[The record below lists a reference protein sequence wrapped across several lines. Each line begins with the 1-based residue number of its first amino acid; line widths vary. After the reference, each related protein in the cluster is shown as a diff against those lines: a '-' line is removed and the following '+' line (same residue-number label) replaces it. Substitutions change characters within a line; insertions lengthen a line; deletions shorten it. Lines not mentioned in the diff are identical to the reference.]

1 MRQPRKASP
10 EYESYPAEISPESGL
25 PPGLWQELNA
35 LPAVDLACLPV
46 PVTLWLR
53 VEGAPAT
60 VQITTAPSPAPAGTA
75 ADAGARMQTPQPATS
90 LSDLIVFDRDELRAL
105 AIAAEADRFWRKQ
118 LLAVCFDKWRR
129 PDHRLTVDDA
139 LAGANPDP
147 RGWPLARV
155 LARLG
160 AVVERVE
167 LAGLRGAH
175 GAHGGEDGELGVAAW
190 PAAA

>member
-1 MRQPRKASP
+1 MRQPRKVP
-10 EYESYPAEISPESGL
+10 PKYEQYQAEISPESGL
-25 PPGLWQELNA
+25 PPALWHELNA
-35 LPAVDLACLPV
+35 LPALELASLPV

-53 VEGAPAT
+53 IEGAPAT
-60 VQITTAPSPAPAGTA
+60 VQITTGVHPDTAGTTGTAGTA
-75 ADAGARMQTPQPATS
+75 GTKLQPPEPTKS
-90 LSDLIVFDRDELRAL
+90 LSELIVFERDELRAL
-105 AIAAEADRFWRKQ
+105 TIAAEADRFWRKQ

-147 RGWPLARV
+147 QGWPLARV

-167 LAGLRGAH
+167 LAGLRA
-175 GAHGGEDGELGVAAW
+175 GEGPGELAAAAW
-190 PAAA
+190 PTAA

>member
-1 MRQPRKASP
+1 MRQPRKALP
-10 EYESYPAEISPESGL
+10 DYELYPTEIAPESGL

-35 LPAVDLACLPV
+35 LPAVDLVSLPV

-60 VQITTAPSPAPAGTA
+60 VQLTTAAGESLA
-75 ADAGARMQTPQPATS
+75 AAGARLQTAQPAHS
-90 LSDLIVFDRDELRAL
+90 LSDRIVFERDELRAL
-105 AIAAEADRFWRKQ
+105 VIAAEADRFWRKQ
-118 LLAVCFDKWRR
+118 LLATCFDKWRR
-129 PDHRLTVDDA
+129 PDHRLTLDDA

-147 RGWPLARV
+147 QGWPLARV

-167 LAGLRGAH
+167 LAGVH
-175 GAHGGEDGELGVAAW
+175 DGEHGELGIAAW

>member
-1 MRQPRKASP
+1 MRQPRKVP
-10 EYESYPAEISPESGL
+10 PDYELYPAEIAPESGL

-53 VEGAPAT
+53 VEGAPAA
-60 VQITTAPSPAPAGTA
+60 VQITTAATSVPGTGAPM
-75 ADAGARMQTPQPATS
+75 RTPQPAAS
-90 LSDLIVFDRDELRAL
+90 LSDLILFERDELRAL

-118 LLAVCFDKWRR
+118 FLAVCFDKWRR

-147 RGWPLARV
+147 QGWPLARV

-167 LAGLRGAH
+167 LAGLN
-175 GAHGGEDGELGVAAW
+175 DGELGIAAW
-190 PAAA
+190 PVAA